1 MTMVDVSI
9 VVPVY
14 NGSETIGVLRDQID
28 AVLSN
33 TNFANSYEVVFV
45 NDRGPVD
52 AWPAICSLAERHP
65 EVVGINLRRNFGQ
78 HNATMAGIAHARGEV
93 IVIMDEDLQHPPAA
107 IEALVDAV
115 RRGADVC
122 YTRYHNRQHATWKKW
137 GSSFNDFMAGL
148 LLKKPRGLYLS
159 SFKAI
164 HRDVAKDILRYTGP
178 YPYIDG
184 LLLATTSSIEAIDID
199 HQPRLA
205 GESSYNLK
213 RLVSLWLKMA
223 TGSSVYPLRIATFV
237 GFLVALLSLL
247 ALVGVVV
254 SRIAN
259 PDLEPGWA
267 SVIVTILFVGGVQMV
282 FLGIIG
288 EYVGRIYIRLNR
300 PPQFVVKET
309 TENRRQ
315 MSDLTSS

>member
-1 MTMVDVSI
+1 MVEVSI

-28 AVLSN
+28 AVLAN

-52 AWPAICSLAERHP
+52 AWPAICSLADRHP
-65 EVVGINLRRNFGQ
+65 EVIGINLRRNFGQ

-107 IEALVDAV
+107 IAALVDAV
-115 RRGADVC
+115 RQGADVC
-122 YTRYHNRQHATWKKW
+122 YTRYNNRQHATWKKW
-137 GSSFNDFMAGL
+137 GSSFNDYMAGL

-184 LLLATTSSIEAIDID
+184 LLLATTGSIEAIDID

-259 PDLEPGWA
+259 PNLEPGWA

-309 TENRRQ
+309 TANRR
-315 MSDLTSS
+315 